1 MCRMQ
6 AKPSPLIDPARADAG
21 GGPLLFAALS
31 SGGIRST
38 SPHSHA
44 RGQAIGAL
52 SGLLTIST
60 ERERLVVPPGY
71 AIWIPPH
78 HLHGLDAH
86 GPASGWSVYVAPA
99 ACAALPAQPQVFE
112 VSGLLREAVLR
123 ASAWP
128 QPSLDQTQAQ
138 TPAQERIAAVIL
150 DELSDAPREQLVLTM
165 PTDRRL
171 LKIAQAL
178 TADPADARSL
188 NEWAG
193 WAAIAPRTLTRRFV
207 AETGLS
213 FSDWRQRARLMRAV
227 ELLAAGHAVTGV
239 ALELG
244 YDSLSAFIAMF
255 RREMGVAPGGFAAA
269 HAAAL
274 VLP

>member
-1 MCRMQ
+1 MQ
-6 AKPSPLIDPARADAG
+6 AKPLPLIDPARADAG
-21 GGPLLFAALS
+21 GGPLLIAALS
-31 SGGIRST
+31 ADDMRHT
-38 SPHSHA
+38 PVHSHA

-52 SGLLTIST
+52 SGLLTIVT

-78 HLHGLDAH
+78 HPHGLDAH
-86 GPASGWSVYVAPA
+86 GQTSGWSVYVAPH
-99 ACAALPAQPQVFE
+99 ACAALPALPQVFQ
-112 VSGLLREAVLR
+112 VSGLLREAALR

-128 QPSLDQTQAQ
+128 TTTTTASAPD
-138 TPAQERIAAVIL
+138 PAQERIVAVIL
-150 DELSDAPREQLVLTM
+150 DELAAAAREQLVLTM
-165 PTDRRL
+165 PTDRRVL
-171 LKIAQAL
+171 RIAQAL
-178 TADPADARSL
+178 AADPADARSL
-188 NEWAG
+188 NEWAE

-207 AETGLS
+207 TETGLS
-213 FSDWRQRARLMRAV
+213 FTDWRQRARLMRAV
-227 ELLAAGHAVTGV
+227 ELLAAGHAVTAV

-274 VLP
+274 ALPPDA

>member
-6 AKPSPLIDPARADAG
+6 AKPSPLIDPARADAD

-31 SGGIRST
+31 GGDMRHT
-38 SPHSHA
+38 PTHSHA

-52 SGLLTIST
+52 SGLLTIGT

-71 AIWIPPH
+71 AIWMPPH
-78 HLHGLDAH
+78 HPHGLDAH
-86 GPASGWSVYVAPA
+86 GPTSGWSVYVAPD
-99 ACAALPAQPQVFE
+99 ACAALPALPQVFQ

-128 QPSLDQTQAQ
+128 QAPA
-138 TPAQERIAAVIL
+138 PAAAQERIVAVVL
-150 DELSDAPREQLVLTM
+150 DELAAAAREQLVLTM
-165 PTDRRL
+165 PTDRRA
-171 LKIAQAL
+171 LKIALAL
-178 TADPADARSL
+178 AADPADARSL
-188 NEWAG
+188 NEWAD
-193 WAAIAPRTLTRRFV
+193 WAAIAPRTLTRRF
-207 AETGLS
+207 AEETGLS
-213 FSDWRQRARLMRAV
+213 FTDWRQRARLMRAV
-227 ELLAAGHAVTGV
+227 ELLAAGQAVTAV

-274 VLP
+274 ALP

>member
-6 AKPSPLIDPARADAG
+6 AKHSPAIDPARADDG

-31 SGGIRST
+31 SAGMRT
-38 SPHSHA
+38 TAAHSHA

-52 SGLLTIST
+52 SGLLTIAT

-86 GPASGWSVYVAPA
+86 GPVSAWSVYLAPA
-99 ACAALPAQPQVFE
+99 ACAALPAQPQVFQ

-123 ASAWP
+123 AGAWP
-128 QPSLDQTQAQ
+128 AAGLMAAP

-150 DELSDAPREQLVLTM
+150 DELSAAPREQLVLTM

-178 TADPADARSL
+178 AADPSDPRSL

-193 WAAIAPRTLTRRFV
+193 WAAVAPRTLTRRFV
-207 AETGLS
+207 SETGLS

-255 RREMGVAPGGFAAA
+255 RREMGVAPGGFAAS

-274 VLP
+274 ALA

>member
-1 MCRMQ
+1 MQ
-6 AKPSPLIDPARADAG
+6 AKTPPLIDPARADDD

-31 SGGIRST
+31 SAGMRST
-38 SPHSHA
+38 APHGHA

-52 SGLLTIST
+52 GGLLTIAT

-78 HLHGLDAH
+78 HVHGLDVH
-86 GPASGWSVYVAPA
+86 GALSAWSVYLAPTV
-99 ACAALPAQPQVFE
+99 CAALPAQPQVFQ

-123 ASAWP
+123 ASAWTRP
-128 QPSLDQTQAQ
+128 APGK

-150 DELSDAPREQLVLTM
+150 DELSAAPRERLVLTM

-178 TADPADARSL
+178 AADPADVRSL
-188 NEWAG
+188 NDWAE

-213 FSDWRQRARLMRAV
+213 FTDWRQRARLMRAV
-227 ELLAAGHAVTGV
+227 ELLAAGHAVTSV
-239 ALELG
+239 ALALG

-255 RREMGVAPGGFAAA
+255 RRAMGVAPGGFAAA

-274 VLP
+274 ALP